1 MLVSSTRSKL
11 QVRYIRR
18 DRGVI
23 LVDVIFGDL
32 GCRRLE
38 AKKLLRTVIG
48 PRSCLSHRELLCHM
62 YILKIRLGCGEI
74 SSRVND
80 WKM

>member
-32 GCRRLE
+32 GWRRLE
-38 AKKLLRTVIG
+38 AKKLSFWVFRVTDCY
-48 PRSCLSHRELLCHM
+48 RS
-62 YILKIRLGCGEI
+62 
-74 SSRVND
+74 
-80 WKM
+80 